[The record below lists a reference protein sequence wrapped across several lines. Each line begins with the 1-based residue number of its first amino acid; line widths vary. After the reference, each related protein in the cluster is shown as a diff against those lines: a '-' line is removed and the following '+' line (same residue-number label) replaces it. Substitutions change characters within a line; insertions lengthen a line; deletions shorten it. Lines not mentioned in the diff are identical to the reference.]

1 MCPWRECGSVYLSPL
16 GRIVGVID
24 DARSLSSSH
33 KAIRDL
39 RISRQYENAQKVT
52 ERVARVLEQIQKGD
66 EDEDANPMLRAPED
80 VLKAA
85 ACMLVVCALALA
97 LL

>member
-1 MCPWRECGSVYLSPL
+1 MKTITWIEAGFDKLLSISALKASV
-16 GRIVGVID
+16 
-24 DARSLSSSH
+24 SSH